1 MRRRPDVSDVLAR
14 ICDEKRAHI
23 ARRKSATPEAELIE
37 RALATE
43 APRGFVQALNRAV
56 ADGGYGLI
64 AEIKKASPSR
74 GLIRADFDPVALARA
89 YREGGAT
96 CLSVLTD
103 QPFFQ
108 GKNEYLIAAHA
119 AVDLPVLRKDFML
132 DPYQVLE
139 ARAIGADCILLIMAA
154 LDDAQAAELEGAAN
168 ELGMDVLVEVHDA
181 AELDRALRLEAQ
193 LIGINN
199 RNLKTLQ
206 VDLTTTETLAP
217 RVPEDRLVVAE
228 SGLETRADLDRMAA
242 AGARI
247 FLVGESLMRKPD
259 VAAATH
265 LLLHGREGA
274 LSANA

>member
-1 MRRRPDVSDVLAR
+1 MNPPPDDVLTR

-23 ARRKSATPEAELIE
+23 ARRKVATPEAELIQ
-37 RALATE
+37 RAMAAE
-43 APRGFVQALNRAV
+43 APRGFVQALSRAI

-74 GLIRADFDPVALARA
+74 GLIRADFEPGLLARA

-103 QPFFQ
+103 KPFFQ
-108 GKNEYLIAAHA
+108 GSNEYLAAAHA

-139 ARAIGADCILLIMAA
+139 ARAIGSDCILLIMAA
-154 LDDAQAAELEGAAN
+154 LDDGQAAELEAAAI

-181 AELDRALRLEAQ
+181 AELDRALKLEAR

-206 VDLTTTETLAP
+206 VDLKTAETLAP
-217 RVPEDRLVVAE
+217 RVPDDRLIVAE

-242 AGARI
+242 VGARI
-247 FLVGESLMRKPD
+247 FLVGESLMRQPD

-265 LLLHGREGA
+265 VLLHGREGHPGA
-274 LSANA
+274 TA